1 MDLKSF
7 NFKIFVGV
15 IYLTLIAIVLLFLF
29 SAIDIQDLTNYN
41 FIKSNRD
48 IILSYKND
56 NFLSL
61 TIFFFIFCI
70 VWVLLLGFA
79 MPLLLFA
86 GFVFGKWWGIFIVLV
101 STTIGATLLYLLV
114 GLFFKDFV
122 EEKLAPKF
130 SNLRKF
136 FQKNDTTY
144 FLLFRFIG
152 GGGTPYAIQNVLPI
166 LFNMP
171 IKNYILAT
179 LIGSM
184 PSMFVTVAFGSG
196 IESVID
202 KNETLSVFV
211 VVTSPDIYLPL
222 LAFF

>member
-101 STTIGATLLYLLV
+101 STTIGATLLY
-114 GLFFKDFV
+114 
-122 EEKLAPKF
+122 
-130 SNLRKF
+130 
-136 FQKNDTTY
+136 
-144 FLLFRFIG
+144 
-152 GGGTPYAIQNVLPI
+152 
-166 LFNMP
+166 
-171 IKNYILAT
+171 
-179 LIGSM
+179 
-184 PSMFVTVAFGSG
+184 
-196 IESVID
+196 
-202 KNETLSVFV
+202 
-211 VVTSPDIYLPL
+211 
-222 LAFF
+222 